1 MRNVIADWIMMLK
14 LKHVFLCLVCS
25 FCLGCEADGDISA
38 LDSGQYSI
46 LHGVPDDDEGHDGIV
61 VLYNTK
67 ESASCGKPGVV
78 CTGTLVHPEWVV
90 TAAHC
95 VRKLRTPILTDGEWI
110 GGVEDKPCNA
120 YLRVGVGRDTPSF
133 LRNLY
138 EIAEVHVPDSLM
150 NRYLDEMRE
159 QYLLEGDIALIRL
172 KKAVPQD
179 VAMPIPVLSKQRV
192 HDDWGELISAEHEVA
207 GYGYDDAGEMGVRLK
222 RDVTLSQVCS
232 RNESCVSG
240 AGYCDM
246 GNVRIEGCHPDD
258 VMEDG
263 RCWSPMDYMEHVV
276 LPCGSLYYDQA
287 EGGPCQGDSGG
298 PMLTVIEGKEY
309 LSGVTSYGDAICQVY
324 GISTAVSDYE
334 DWIGQ
339 IAPEIFDPIEICR
352 NGMDDDEDGD
362 IDCEDLSCKEESAC
376 MSDTNGGSVS
386 NPEQEEVP
394 NEEHGVSGCSISG
407 VKAGSGWGWGI
418 GALLVCILLVL
429 RGRCNKELKR

>member
-1 MRNVIADWIMMLK
+1 MSK

-25 FCLGCEADGDISA
+25 CWMGCEADGDISA
-38 LDSGQYSI
+38 LESGHYPI

-95 VRKLRTPILTDGEWI
+95 VRKLKSPILTDGVWI
-110 GGVEDKPCNA
+110 GGVEDKPCHA
-120 YLRVGVGRDTPSF
+120 YWRVGVGWNTSEF
-133 LRNLY
+133 LGNLY
-138 EIAEVHVPDSLM
+138 EMAEIHVPEGLGS
-150 NRYLDEMRE
+150 RYLEEARE
-159 QYLLEGDIALIRL
+159 RYLLEGDIALIRL
-172 KKAVPQD
+172 KTAVPQD
-179 VAMPIPVLSKQRV
+179 VAMPIPVLSKQWV
-192 HDDWGELISAEHEVA
+192 HEDLAALVSGKHWIA

-222 RDVTLSQVCS
+222 RDVAVSQVCS
-232 RNESCVSG
+232 RNESCVLG

-246 GNVRIEGCHPDD
+246 GDVRVAGCHPDD

-339 IAPEIFDPIEICR
+339 IAPEIFEPIEICR

-362 IDCEDLSCKEESAC
+362 IDCEDSFCKEESAC

-386 NPEQEEVP
+386 NPEQEGVP
-394 NEEHGVSGCSISG
+394 NEEHGVSGCSLSG
-407 VKAGSGWGWGI
+407 VKDGTRWGWGT
-418 GALLVCILLVL
+418 GALIACVLFVL
-429 RGRCNKELKR
+429 RGRRKKELRR